1 MHKIRTRK
9 NSRNNQLK
17 TSSNLENL
25 CPQMEVLCQKWTIVA
40 LLDFNGYQKVFTN
53 FRGSA
58 KQYIDFL
65 QLDLQTNEMN
75 EFDDSDVVAALKNRQ
90 EQLANMKWVA
100 PRNDV
105 FYKNLISIQAQ
116 FQLNTNELNVLLFTC
131 LLTKSPELADALNA
145 LGDLSNHRLFNI
157 MSGLLNLNLQQLS
170 QILSTTG
177 KLYNSGLVQID
188 NTRDHCFINKLD
200 LLPGL
205 SDSIVLPQ
213 IDTYDLFVNNFVPAP
228 AATLAMQNYSHL
240 GSKISL
246 VQDYLKFCLQEK
258 SLGVN
263 ILVYGPPGTGKTE
276 FSRMLAQTLKANL
289 FEVAVENKHKH
300 RIPGAMRLNSYR
312 LSQTI
317 LASLGKTILVFDEME
332 DIDQNSR
339 DENMNTRA
347 SYNGNKAWFNQ
358 MLEKNPIPTIWIT
371 NNIDFLDKA
380 HLRRFDYYL
389 ELDIPPQKTRA
400 QMLQDLTQASAVS
413 SQWCYK
419 MAENESLSPAIMT
432 RAIKVANAIKA
443 TGKNQNIEQLLT
455 DVIGSTMQAM
465 NDPIK
470 TSKVSPLELN
480 YGINFVNTDYDMG
493 QLLDSLKEFPEG
505 RICLY
510 GPPGT
515 GKTAF
520 AKNVAKTLGK
530 EAMVKKASDIFAPHV
545 GETER
550 NMAMIFKQATEQ
562 NAVLILDE
570 ADSFLRSRQFAKH
583 NWEVNAINE
592 MLTQLENFNGLFFA
606 STNLMEQL
614 DEASLRRFDCKIKF
628 DFLKPEQTMQL
639 IQQTCKLLNIQ
650 ETIHLIKVETIPYLT
665 AGDFAT
671 ILRQSRL
678 RPIVSVAE
686 LMTRLKAEVSV
697 KKQYTAPSSMGFLAL
712 SA

>member
-1 MHKIRTRK
+1 MNKTNLNKLFHTTKAKI
-9 NSRNNQLK
+9 SG
-17 TSSNLENL
+17 NLDSL
-25 CPQMEVLCQKWTIVA
+25 CPQMVVLCQKWTIVA
-40 LLDFNGYQKVFTN
+40 LLDFNGYRSAFN
-53 FRGSA
+53 SFRVSA
-58 KQYIDFL
+58 KQLIDFL
-65 QLDLQTNEMN
+65 ELDLQTNEIN
-75 EFDDSDVVAALKNRQ
+75 QYNDCEIVVALKNRQ
-90 EQLANMKWVA
+90 AQLANVKWTT
-100 PRNDV
+100 PRKDV
-105 FYKNLISIQAQ
+105 FYNNLVSIQTQ
-116 FQLNTNELNVLLFTC
+116 FQLNTNESNVLLFTC
-131 LLTKSPELADALNA
+131 LLTKSPDLAEALNA
-145 LGDLSNHRLFNI
+145 LGELSNHRLFNI
-157 MSGLLNLNLQQLS
+157 MGGLLNLNLQQLS
-170 QILSTTG
+170 QVFSPNG
-177 KLYNSGLVQID
+177 KLRNSGLVQLD
-188 NTRDHCFINKLD
+188 SDREYCFLNKLD

-205 SDSIVLPQ
+205 SDRIDLPQ

-228 AATLAMQNYSHL
+228 AATLAMQDYSHI
-240 GSKISL
+240 GSKIL
-246 VQDYLKFCLQEK
+246 LLQDYLKFCIQEK

-276 FSRMLAQTLKANL
+276 FSRMLAQTLKVNL
-289 FEVAVENKHKH
+289 FEVAVENKHNH

-317 LASLGKTILVFDEME
+317 LASRGDAIIVFDEME
-332 DIDQNSR
+332 DIDQASR
-339 DENMNTRA
+339 DNNDEKD

-358 MLEKNPIPTIWIT
+358 LLEKNPVPTIWIS
-371 NNIDFLDKA
+371 NAIDFLDKA

-400 QMLQDLTQASAVS
+400 QMLQDLTKASAVS
-413 SQWCYK
+413 SQWCYD

-432 RAIKVANAIKA
+432 RAIKVANGIKTA
-443 TGKNQNIEQLLT
+443 GQNKNIEQLLT

-470 TSKVSPLELN
+470 TAKVSPLELN
-480 YGINFVNTDYDMG
+480 YGIDFVNTDYDMD
-493 QLLDSLKEFPEG
+493 QLVQSLKQFPEG

-530 EAMVKKASDIFAPHV
+530 EALVKKASDIFAPHV

-550 NMAMIFKQATEQ
+550 NMAIIFKQATEQ

-570 ADSFLRSRQFAKH
+570 ADSFLRSRQFAKQ
-583 NWEVNAINE
+583 NWEVTVINE

-650 ETIHLIKVETIPYLT
+650 EAIHLIKVENIPYLT

-678 RPIVSVAE
+678 RPIVSVGE

-697 KKQYTAPSSMGFLAL
+697 KKQYTARSSMGFLAL
-712 SA
+712 TA